1 MATLVLTTVGALAG
15 GPIGAAIGAVVGN
28 QVDRAVLAPKGR
40 QGPRLGDLTVQTS
53 SYGSQIPRL
62 FGRMRVAGTVIW
74 ATDLREDSHSSGG
87 GKAGPKTT
95 SYSYSA
101 SFAVVLSA
109 RPIVGVRRIWA
120 DGKLLRGTA
129 GDWKTE
135 TGFRLYLGGEDQ
147 PVDPLIASAE
157 GIDATSAHRGL
168 AYAVFDAMQLADFGN
183 RIPSLTFEVEADVGD
198 VDVGAIARALSDG
211 AIIGTAGAALTGYA
225 ASGDSVRGA
234 LQALAAACPLPLRDD
249 GRRLLLADPSVTSID
264 DAALVASPDGT
275 RQPVRRRDRRAAG
288 SLPDAVSIAYYEP
301 ARDYQAGLQNARRD
315 GIGRKADRI
324 DLPAAVSADDARRL
338 ADAALARGWRER
350 EQATVSVPWRLID
363 ARAGSLA
370 TLGDDPSVWRIT
382 GWTLERMT
390 IELRMVRKQSGS
402 VVPGATD
409 PGRAAPAD
417 DTPAGSTRLILA
429 DLPAPDD
436 SATAPQLWL
445 AAAGTGA
452 GWRRASVSSSLD
464 GGATWQPAGQTALP
478 AILGRARGILAAG
491 PATLFDREAAVEVEL
506 LNDAMTLVG
515 ADDAALLAGA
525 NLALLGDEL
534 IQFGAALQ
542 TGPRRYRLSRLLR
555 GRRGSEWAI
564 GAHAVDEDFLLIDT
578 ARMLAID
585 VPLSAIGA
593 TLMVSA
599 TGPGDGGINAGV
611 SRLVIGRAVRP
622 PAPVHLCADRQED
635 GTIRFSWVRRSR
647 AGWPWL
653 DGTDTPLGEDAER
666 YRLVITPAVGTARTV
681 ETGAPLY
688 EYLPA
693 EQAADGIG
701 AAASMT
707 ISVTQLGARAQSMPG
722 AEATWTL

>member
-15 GPIGAAIGAVVGN
+15 GPIGAAIGAMIGN

-40 QGPRLGDLTVQTS
+40 QGPRLGDLSVQTS
-53 SYGSQIPRL
+53 SYGSQIPKL

-74 ATDLREDSHSSGG
+74 ATDLREDSHGSGG

-109 RPIVGVRRIWA
+109 RAIIGVRRIWA
-120 DGKLLRGTA
+120 DGKLLRGSA

-157 GIDATSAHRGL
+157 GIDATPAHRGF
-168 AYAVFDAMQLADFGN
+168 AYAVFEAMQLADFGN
-183 RIPSLTFEVEADVGD
+183 RIPSLTFEVEADATQ
-198 VDVGAIARALSDG
+198 VDVGAIAHTLSDG
-211 AIIGTAGAALTGYA
+211 AIVGEAGVALTGYA

-249 GRRLLLADPSVTSID
+249 GQRLRIGDTTIVTIGE
-264 DAALVASPDGT
+264 AALGASSDGQ
-275 RQPVRRRDRRAAG
+275 RQPTRARDRRAAG
-288 SLPDAVSIAYYEP
+288 ALPDAVAIAYYEP
-301 ARDYQAGLQNARRD
+301 ARDYQAGLQNARRE
-315 GIGRKADRI
+315 GIGRKGDRI
-324 DLPAAVSADDARRL
+324 ELPAAISADEARYL

-350 EQATVSVPWRLID
+350 DQASVTVPWRLID

-370 TLGDDPSVWRIT
+370 RLSGDSSVWRIT

-390 IELRMVRKQSGS
+390 IALRMVRAQSGS
-402 VVPGATD
+402 VARGAAD
-409 PGRAAPAD
+409 PGRAASARD
-417 DTPAGSTRLILA
+417 DPAGSTRLLLA
-429 DLPAPDD
+429 DLPAADD
-436 SATAPQLWL
+436 EATVPQLWL

-452 GWRRASVSSSLD
+452 GWRRASVSSTLD
-464 GGATWQPAGQTALP
+464 GGATWQPIGQTALP
-478 AILGRARGILAAG
+478 ATIGRACGILAIG
-491 PATLFDREAAVEVEL
+491 PATLFDHETAVEVEL
-506 LNDAMTLVG
+506 LNDTMTLVG

-542 TGPRRYRLSRLLR
+542 TGPRRFRLSRLLR

-564 GAHAVDEDFLLIDT
+564 GAHAVDDGFLLIDA
-578 ARMLAID
+578 ARMLALD

-593 TLMVSA
+593 TLMVRA
-599 TGPGDGGINAGV
+599 TGPGDSGGGV
-611 SRLVIGRAVRP
+611 SVPCPVTGRAVRP
-622 PAPVHLCADRQED
+622 PAPVHLQADRQED
-635 GTIRFSWVRRSR
+635 GTIRFTWVRRSR

-653 DGTDTPLGEDAER
+653 DGVDAPLGEDAER
-666 YRLVITPAVGTARTV
+666 YRVVITPAAGIARTV
-681 ETGAPLY
+681 ETGGPLY
-688 EYLPA
+688 DYTPA
-693 EQAADGIG
+693 EQAADGVD
-701 AAASMT
+701 APATVS
-707 ISVTQLGARAQSMPG
+707 ISITQLGARAPSLPAAG
-722 AEATWTL
+722 ATWTL